1 MKSAAPH
8 IPVMLGEVLSA
19 LSPRDGETYIDGT
32 LGAGGYTRAILG
44 AANCNVMAFDR
55 DQTAHDM
62 AATWGKAHAP
72 RLTLIKS
79 SFSNIE
85 EELTHRGIEKVDAIV
100 LDLNSSMQLDE
111 GDRGFSFRFNAPLD
125 MRMDRASGKTAADLV
140 NALPEKELA
149 DIIYLY
155 GEERHSRRIAAAIVK
170 RRVDEKI
177 ETTAQLA
184 EIVRSV
190 LPFSPKDKSDPA
202 TRTFQALRIAVNDEL
217 GELETVLEAS
227 EKLLKENGRLIVVT
241 FHSLEDRIVK
251 DFLNKRSK
259 PAPSP
264 SRHAPSASDVSQNRL
279 SFSLLSKKPVLPTEK
294 RNKRKPSRQICQTQ
308 SGYQEGIVKK
318 FVIKLSTVFVLL
330 LVICRDPRCSG
341 FRKKSSSLSVNSA
354 SCAKKLQA
362 KKKEFKSF
370 LRPPNGLSEP
380 SGLSEALAA
389 KYLGSTEL
397 VAPENLLQN
406 ANAIPEKSDEEEA
419 KTELVPANFE
429 EEKAE

>member
-1 MKSAAPH
+1 MQNAAPH

-19 LSPRDGETYIDGT
+19 LSPCDGETYVDGT

-62 AATWGKAHAP
+62 AATWGKSYAP

-79 SFSNIE
+79 SFSDIE
-85 EELTHRGIEKVDAIV
+85 EELIRRGVEKVDAII
-100 LDLNSSMQLDE
+100 LDLGVSSMQLDE
-111 GDRGFSFRFNAPLD
+111 GERGFSFRFDAPLD
-125 MRMDRASGKTAADLV
+125 MRMDRESGKTAADLV
-140 NALPEKELA
+140 NTLPEKELA

-170 RRVDEKI
+170 RRADGKI

-264 SRHAPSASDVSQNRL
+264 SRHAPVASDVSQNRL

-294 RNKRKPSRQICQTQ
+294 ETKENPRARSA
-308 SGYQEGIVKK
+308 
-318 FVIKLSTVFVLL
+318 KL
-330 LVICRDPRCSG
+330 R
-341 FRKKSSSLSVNSA
+341 
-354 SCAKKLQA
+354 
-362 KKKEFKSF
+362 
-370 LRPPNGLSEP
+370 
-380 SGLSEALAA
+380 AA
-389 KYLGSTEL
+389 IRRVS
-397 VAPENLLQN
+397 
-406 ANAIPEKSDEEEA
+406 
-419 KTELVPANFE
+419 
-429 EEKAE
+429 